1 MINFVIVEDNEY
13 QRRSVCKIVNKFM
26 MNNDHNY
33 KVHEFN
39 DFTEDL
45 ITFIKN
51 TKDYNI
57 YILDYELPSG
67 DALDICRLIREKD
80 WISPIIINTVHA
92 SLGYETFK
100 QKLLIFDFIN
110 KADNMEKELSKAL
123 YACLK
128 QFKKKP
134 KTFRFKIRGIDYNIE
149 YDKILYIYR
158 ETFERKLVLVTDT
171 NKFKMN
177 KNIRDIIKILDDNRF
192 KITHRACI
200 VNMNRVQALIWK
212 EKKIV
217 FDNKEEIFLLSNT
230 HKKELENNVV
240 V

>member
-1 MINFVIVEDNEY
+1 M
-13 QRRSVCKIVNKFM
+13 
-26 MNNDHNY
+26 
-33 KVHEFN
+33 
-39 DFTEDL
+39 
-45 ITFIKN
+45 
-51 TKDYNI
+51 
-57 YILDYELPSG
+57 PSG